1 MKIVRLWLIVSC
13 GIFYLPAQTIE
24 EQEAKVQLALKA
36 MGRAELKEALRL
48 FEEVRDTEPYH
59 PLAPL
64 GALANEWMVNQGEFG
79 YDAGNRQVLK
89 DIDAVILGY
98 RQRIIVEPDNYYLKY
113 FLGLSNGLRARVQL
127 AQKNYLGVLVS
138 GYNII
143 RYFKSA
149 LAENPNDPDI
159 IIAFGVFNYYVGLS
173 SGFMKIASYILQI
186 SGSKEEGLAQIQE
199 AALHGHFSHYEARAL
214 LAYIYL
220 NYEGDCDAARYWLKM
235 LLDEFPDN
243 YYYNYMSAGMEL
255 QTQNP
260 RIELQLDRIQRRLPK
275 MSPYT
280 RSEYEQ
286 RLQLFSGIQAL
297 LENDLISAERELKQ
311 FIDKYYSEMDI
322 DLGNACLQ
330 LGKVYDLMGQRQ
342 NAVKYYQRT
351 IDLNNRTIMISEAK
365 KYLAQPY
372 TRGQ

>member
-13 GIFYLPAQTIE
+13 WIFYLPAQTME

-79 YDAGNRQVLK
+79 YNVGNRQVLK
-89 DIDAVILGY
+89 DIDAVILDY
-98 RQRIIVEPDNYYLKY
+98 RRRMIIEPDNYYLKY
-113 FLGLSNGLRARVQL
+113 FLGLSNGLRARIQL

-149 LAENPNDPDI
+149 LAENPDDPDI

-199 AALHGHFSHYEARAL
+199 AALHGNFSHYEARAL

-220 NYEGDCDAARYWLKM
+220 NYEGDYDTARYWLDM

-243 YYYNYMSAGMEL
+243 YYYNYMSAGVEL

-260 RIELQLDRIQRRLPK
+260 RIELQLERIRRRLPN

-280 RSEYEQ
+280 RLDYEQ
-286 RLQLFSGIQAL
+286 RLQLLSGIQAL
-297 LENDLISAERELKQ
+297 LENNLVSAERELKQ

-365 KYLAQPY
+365 KYLIQPY
-372 TRGQ
+372 TRIQ

>member
-1 MKIVRLWLIVSC
+1 MMKVIRYLLVVSC
-13 GIFYLPAQTIE
+13 WIFYLPAQTME

-36 MGRAELKEALRL
+36 MGRGEQKEALRL
-48 FEEVRDTEPYH
+48 FKEVRDTEPYH

-64 GALANEWMVNQGEFG
+64 GALANEWMVNQGEYG
-79 YDAGNRQVLK
+79 YNFGNRQVLK
-89 DIDAVILGY
+89 DIDTVILDY
-98 RQRIIVEPDNYYLKY
+98 RRRMIIEPDNYYLKY
-113 FLGLSNGLRARVQL
+113 FLGLANGLRARIQL
-127 AQKNYLGVLVS
+127 AQKNYLGVLIS

-199 AALHGHFSHYEARAL
+199 AALHGNYSRYEARGL

-220 NYEGDCDAARYWLKM
+220 NYEGDSTAAHYWLDM
-235 LLDEFPDN
+235 LLDEFPNN
-243 YYYNYMSAGMEL
+243 YYYNYMSANLEL

-260 RIELQLDRIQRRLPK
+260 RIELQLAQITQRLPT
-275 MSPYT
+275 MSPYA
-280 RSEYEQ
+280 RLDYEQ
-286 RLQLFSGIQAL
+286 RLQLLHGIQAL
-297 LENDLISAERELKQ
+297 LENDLVSAESELRQ
-311 FIDKYYSEMDI
+311 FIEKYYSEMDI
-322 DLGNACLQ
+322 DLGNAYLQ

-342 NAVKYYQRT
+342 AAIKCYQQTVK
-351 IDLNNRTIMISEAK
+351 LNNRTIMIGEAK
-365 KYLAQPY
+365 KYLNQPY
-372 TRGQ
+372 TRQ